1 MNELVIKQYKIDYD
15 FIVKNYLSPKL
26 WDMVWNLFVYND
38 TIVTLQL
45 YSIDTRQ
52 RRISFIIKIKDSTMS
67 RGVTSIITYDLQ
79 NSNYEVL
86 KKQING
92 AIRSCITIQEE
103 GHIEREE
110 FYRRMLS
117 SQYDER
123 NILRG
128 IAESFLD
135 ENNVSNDDIREAYI
149 EKYIDDNETL
159 YDDLRNY
166 KLSRRYKVLSDLWL
180 VFYKMIDDKVGYD
193 TVISNLEE
201 EDEELIE
208 RVTKLIEMFD
218 KQEGVEFEDYIAD
231 MEYNLESI

>member
-52 RRISFIIKIKDSTMS
+52 RRISFIIKTKDSTIT
-67 RGVTSIITYDLQ
+67 RDVTSIITYDLQ

-103 GHIEREE
+103 LHIQREDFYLRIQSSQFDERE
-110 FYRRMLS
+110 
-117 SQYDER
+117 
-123 NILRG
+123 ILRD
-128 IAESFLD
+128 IAKNFLD
-135 ENNVSNDDIREAYI
+135 ENNVYNDDIREAYI
-149 EKYIDDNETL
+149 EKYVNDNETV
-159 YDDLRNY
+159 YDELFNY
-166 KLSRRYKVLSDLWL
+166 KLSRKYKVLSDLWL
-180 VFYKMIDDKVGYD
+180 VFYKMIGDNVGYD
-193 TVISNLEE
+193 MVISSLEE
-201 EDEELIE
+201 DDEELVE
-208 RVTKLIEMFD
+208 RVKKLIEMFD
-218 KQEGVEFEDYIAD
+218 KQEGEEFEEYVSD
-231 MEYNLESI
+231 MEYKLESI

>member
-52 RRISFIIKIKDSTMS
+52 RRISFIIKIKDSTIS
-67 RGVTSIITYDLQ
+67 RDVTSIITYDLQ

-92 AIRSCITIQEE
+92 AIRSCIAIQEE
-103 GHIEREE
+103 CHIEREE

-123 NILRG
+123 DILRG

-208 RVTKLIEMFD
+208 RVTKSIEMFD

>member
-52 RRISFIIKIKDSTMS
+52 RRISFIIKTKDSTIT
-67 RGVTSIITYDLQ
+67 RDVTSIITYDLQ

-103 GHIEREE
+103 LHIQREDFYLRIQSSQFDERE
-110 FYRRMLS
+110 
-117 SQYDER
+117 
-123 NILRG
+123 ILRD
-128 IAESFLD
+128 IAKNFLD
-135 ENNVSNDDIREAYI
+135 ENNVYNDDIREAYI
-149 EKYIDDNETL
+149 EKYVNDNETV
-159 YDDLRNY
+159 YDELFNY
-166 KLSRRYKVLSDLWL
+166 KLSRKYKVLSDLWL
-180 VFYKMIDDKVGYD
+180 VFYKMIGDNVGYD
-193 TVISNLEE
+193 MVISSLEE
-201 EDEELIE
+201 DDEELVE
-208 RVTKLIEMFD
+208 RVKKLIEMFD
-218 KQEGVEFEDYIAD
+218 KQEGGEFEEYVSD
-231 MEYNLESI
+231 MEYKLESI